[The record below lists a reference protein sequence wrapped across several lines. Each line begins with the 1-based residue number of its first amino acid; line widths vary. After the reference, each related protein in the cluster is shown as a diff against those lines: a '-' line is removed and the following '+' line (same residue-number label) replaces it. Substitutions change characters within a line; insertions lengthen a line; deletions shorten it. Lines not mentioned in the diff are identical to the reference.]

1 MENQFGT
8 QLMQA
13 LDAVA
18 TDRPAAPVQ
27 YLGDVL
33 MGKKINVVRFTL
45 SERFLRQNVNSQSNL
60 AVKNIIVNYLI

>member
-18 TDRPAAPVQ
+18 TDRPEAPVQ

-45 SERFLRQNVNSQSNL
+45 
-60 AVKNIIVNYLI
+60 

>member
-18 TDRPAAPVQ
+18 TDRPEAPVQ

-33 MGKKINVVRFTL
+33 MGKKINVVRFIL
-45 SERFLRQNVNSQSNL
+45 SERFLRQNVNSQSNFD
-60 AVKNIIVNYLI
+60 VKFKSL